1 MSKSTHTPIHKHCQH
16 NLLWHPSYARIN
28 NRQSFWSMPQSSFEI
43 FQRYTSS
50 RIKGVKLQDT
60 RPRSTHLRFILGM
73 LFLKYNHRK
82 PKKKWESVMKL
93 KALKPSYK
101 EIEATYGH
109 GRKGPFQIEPII
121 WLLLKFLELHD
132 HSASTSG
139 FQDPRHFYKWA
150 ASTHIFSTKNGAFG
164 YDNSQTCNIYK
175 QWEASTTYMHV
186 ASATRT
192 RGLMLIP
199 IFATYFLQAW
209 LNRARLHYGLN
220 SCTILYYILFF

>member
-1 MSKSTHTPIHKHCQH
+1 MREHH
-16 NLLWHPSYARIN
+16 
-28 NRQSFWSMPQSSFEI
+28 E
-43 FQRYTSS
+43 
-50 RIKGVKLQDT
+50 IKGAWTILQ
-60 RPRSTHLRFILGM
+60 RNWS
-73 LFLKYNHRK
+73 YVWAW
-82 PKKKWESVMKL
+82 KKG
-93 KALKPSYK
+93 
-101 EIEATYGH
+101 T
-109 GRKGPFQIEPII
+109 FQIEPII

-199 IFATYFLQAW
+199 IFATYFLHAW